1 VDKVSFRLATP
12 ADIHLPTYDNT
23 KLVAFNTCPTW
34 GVMTYAMHKKMPG
47 AGRAMPLECGTVMHE
62 MFSWVRLCILS
73 KQLREL
79 AQTNGGFD
87 HSMAAFM
94 HHGLRLF
101 GQKRFS
107 DIISQAIGIHNHID
121 HCKTG
126 AIAVLETSGYY
137 DDPSD
142 KRRTLTNMIE
152 CALAYIDKVRWED
165 HVWMRDVND
174 PCGDV
179 GIEIP
184 FDVVVSTTFK
194 GEDVFVPHDESGKTG
209 NYVAPVS
216 EWRYTGK
223 IDGIHWHNGILTL
236 QENKTASR
244 LNDAWSMSFS
254 MASQVTGYCI
264 AASVF
269 TEGQVR
275 NADVMGIT
283 VPLPKSYDYG
293 GIVNEPVTRQDYHF
307 TQWITWALHTV
318 DGYESYQG
326 NPYGAPK
333 YTHSC
338 NRYFRPCSLL
348 PFCDSERGDQER
360 TVSEMIDHEW
370 SPLHEKAGD

>member
-1 VDKVSFRLATP
+1 MRSVDKVSFRMATE
-12 ADIHLPTYDNT
+12 ADKHLPTYDNT
-23 KLVAFNTCPTW
+23 KLVAYNTCPTW
-34 GVMTYAMHKKMPG
+34 GIMTYAMHKKMPG

-62 MFSWVRLCILS
+62 MFSWVRLCILAR
-73 KQLREL
+73 QIE
-79 AQTNGGFD
+79 NGND
-87 HSMAAFM
+87 KERAYN
-94 HHGLRLF
+94 HHGARLF
-101 GQKRFS
+101 GASRFNEI
-107 DIISQAIGIHNHID
+107 DSQALHGYGVD
-121 HCKTG
+121 SCKAG

-152 CALAYIDKVRWED
+152 CALAYIDKVRWDD

-184 FDVVVSTTFK
+184 FDVVVTCQMRWLDQTAQDTPD
-194 GEDVFVPHDESGKTG
+194 DVVF
-209 NYVAPVS
+209 
-216 EWRYTGK
+216 RYTGK
-223 IDGIHWHNGILTL
+223 IDGIHWHNGVLTL

-293 GIVNEPVTRQDYHF
+293 GIVSEPVTRRDYHF
-307 TQWITWALHTV
+307 TQWIRWALHTV
-318 DGYESYQG
+318 EGYESNVG
-326 NPYGAPK
+326 NPYDAPK

-348 PFCDSERGDQER
+348 AFCDSEREDQEQ
-360 TVSEMIDHEW
+360 TVSEMVTHEW

>member
-1 VDKVSFRLATP
+1 MRSVSKVSFRLATE
-12 ADIHLPTYDNT
+12 ADKHLPTYDNT
-23 KLVAFNTCPTW
+23 KLVAYNTCPTW
-34 GVMTYAMHKKMPG
+34 GIMTYAMHKKMPG

-62 MFSWVRLCILS
+62 MFSWVRLCVLV
-73 KQLREL
+73 KQL
-79 AQTNGGFD
+79 GGPD
-87 HSMAAFM
+87 YEAAM
-94 HHGLRLF
+94 EAYRHHGTRLF
-101 GQKRFS
+101 GSDRFTE
-107 DIISQAIGIHNHID
+107 IITSLPINAGHID
-121 HCKTG
+121 ECKAG

-152 CALAYIDKVRWED
+152 CSLAYIDKVQWDD

-184 FDVVVSTTFK
+184 FDVVV
-194 GEDVFVPHDESGKTG
+194 
-209 NYVAPVS
+209 YVEHSAGRNTDF
-216 EWRYTGK
+216 RYTGK
-223 IDGIHWHNGILTL
+223 IDGIHWHNGVLTL

-244 LNDAWSMSFS
+244 LNDAWSMSFH

-293 GIVNEPVTRQDYHF
+293 GIVSEPVSRRDYHF
-307 TQWITWALHTV
+307 NQWITWALHTV
-318 DGYESYQG
+318 NGYEVNAG
-326 NPYGAPK
+326 NPYDAPK

-348 PFCDSERGDQER
+348 AFCDSEREDQER
-360 TVSEMIDHEW
+360 TVSEMVHHEW
-370 SPLHEKAGD
+370 SPLHEKTGD

>member
-1 VDKVSFRLATP
+1 MRSVDKVSFRLATP
-12 ADIHLPTYDNT
+12 SDAHLPTYDNT

-34 GVMTYAMHKKMPG
+34 GIMTYAMHKKMPG

-62 MFSWVRLCILS
+62 MFSWVRLCILH
-73 KQLREL
+73 KQLGPINGIL
-79 AQTNGGFD
+79 AFD
-87 HSMAAFM
+87 Y
-94 HHGLRLF
+94 HGQRLF
-101 GQKRFS
+101 GTKRFEE
-107 DIISQAIGIHNHID
+107 ISGQASGVDSIID
-121 HCKTG
+121 HCKAG

-184 FDVVVSTTFK
+184 FDIVVTLQMRWNDSTAQDTPL
-194 GEDVFVPHDESGKTG
+194 DVVF
-209 NYVAPVS
+209 
-216 EWRYTGK
+216 RYTGK
-223 IDGIHWHNGILTL
+223 IDGIHWHNGVLTL

-283 VPLPKSYDYG
+283 VPLPTSYDYG
-293 GIVNEPVTRQDYHF
+293 GIVSEPVTRRDYHF

-318 DGYESYQG
+318 EGYEANAN
-326 NPYGAPK
+326 NPFDAPK

-348 PFCDSERGDQER
+348 AFCDSEREEQEQ

-370 SPLHEKAGD
+370 SPLHEKSGD

>member
-1 VDKVSFRLATP
+1 MRSVDKVSFRLATE
-12 ADIHLPTYDNT
+12 ADNHLPTYDNT
-23 KLVAFNTCPTW
+23 KLVAYNTCPTW
-34 GVMTYAMHKKMPG
+34 GVMTYALHKKMPG

-73 KQLREL
+73 EQLDTERKWL
-79 AQTNGGFD
+79 
-87 HSMAAFM
+87 AAFFC
-94 HHGLRLF
+94 HGERLF
-101 GQKRFS
+101 GKQRFAE
-107 DIISQAIGIHNHID
+107 IWKQAKSITDKID
-121 HCKTG
+121 CCKAG

-152 CALAYIDKVRWED
+152 CSLAYIDKVRWDD

-184 FDVVVSTTFK
+184 FDIVVSVHGFNYEAK
-194 GEDVFVPHDESGKTG
+194 WDEEVPSLKEF
-209 NYVAPVS
+209 
-216 EWRYTGK
+216 RYTGK
-223 IDGIHWHNGILTL
+223 IDGIHWHNGVLTL

-293 GIVNEPVTRQDYHF
+293 GIVSEPVTRRDYHF

-318 DGYESYQG
+318 EGYETHVG
-326 NPYGAPK
+326 NPYDAPK

-348 PFCDSERGDQER
+348 AFCDSEREDQEQ
-360 TVSEMIDHEW
+360 TVSEMETHEW